1 MAAISHLVYHIQ
13 IIGCL
18 SGVLV
23 EDNLPRRTPSLADQV
38 YELVLR
44 GISDGT
50 YPQGSMLPSE
60 NQLAEA
66 YQVSRPTIR
75 AAFARLAE
83 RGYVKRR
90 RGVGTLVS
98 EAPSIVNPLYQFI
111 DIFERISSRGLT
123 PGFQQIQASLIPAD
137 EKKAKILDVPPES
150 DLLSIHKLFTAD
162 GHPIIY
168 FKNYIPRH
176 VYSQNL
182 TDEEATQPGITEP
195 FFTFFREI
203 CHHPVKYLNSVIRPE
218 LSQDLVL
225 DIDLQE
231 AGETLL
237 VIEDIG
243 YDQKDSPVFYSL
255 EYLVNEA
262 SSLHVIRQVE
272 NS

>member
-1 MAAISHLVYHIQ
+1 
-13 IIGCL
+13 
-18 SGVLV
+18 
-23 EDNLPRRTPSLADQV
+23 
-38 YELVLR
+38 
-44 GISDGT
+44 
-50 YPQGSMLPSE
+50 MLPSE
-60 NQLAEA
+60 HQLAEK

-90 RGVGTLVS
+90 RGVGTMVS
-98 EAPSIVNPLYQFI
+98 ESPSIVNPLYQFI
-111 DIFERISSRGLT
+111 DILERITSRGLA

-137 EKKAKILDVPPES
+137 DTKARILEVSPGS

-168 FKNYIPRH
+168 FENFIPRH
-176 VYSQNL
+176 VFGRNL
-182 TDEEATQPGITEP
+182 SDDEVIQPGLTEP

-203 CHHPVKYLNSVIRPE
+203 CSHPVEYLNSIIRPE
-218 LSQDLVL
+218 MSQNLNL
-225 DIDLQE
+225 LIDLQK

-243 YDQKDSPVFYSL
+243 YDLKDSPVFYSR

>member
-1 MAAISHLVYHIQ
+1 M
-13 IIGCL
+13 
-18 SGVLV
+18 
-23 EDNLPRRTPSLADQV
+23 EDNLPKRTPSLADQI
-38 YELVLR
+38 YELVLK
-44 GISDGT
+44 GITDGT
-50 YPQGSMLPSE
+50 YPEGSMLPSE
-60 NQLAEA
+60 NQLAEK

-75 AAFARLAE
+75 AAFARLSE

-90 RGVGTLVS
+90 RGVGTMVS

-111 DIFERISSRGLT
+111 DIFERITSRGLA
-123 PGFQQIQASLIPAD
+123 PGFQQIQASIILAD
-137 EKKAKILDVPPES
+137 EKKAQTLEVSPRS

-168 FKNYIPRH
+168 FENYIPRH
-176 VYSQNL
+176 VFGQNL
-182 TDEEATQPGITEP
+182 TDDEVIQPGLTEP

-203 CHHPVKYLNSVIRPE
+203 CNHLVKYLNSVIRPE
-218 LSQDLVL
+218 VSQNLDLL
-225 DIDLQE
+225 IDLQKAE
-231 AGETLL
+231 DTLL

-243 YDQKDSPVFYSL
+243 YDLKDSPVFYSR

>member
-1 MAAISHLVYHIQ
+1 M
-13 IIGCL
+13 
-18 SGVLV
+18 
-23 EDNLPRRTPSLADQV
+23 EDNLPKRTPSLSDQV
-38 YELVLR
+38 YELVLQ

-50 YPQGSMLPSE
+50 YPEGSMLPSE

-111 DIFERISSRGLT
+111 DIFERIASRGLT
-123 PGFQQIQASLIPAD
+123 PGFQQIRAYIIPAD
-137 EKKAKILDVPPES
+137 EKKARILDVPPGS

-162 GHPIIY
+162 DHPIIY
-168 FKNYIPRH
+168 FENYIPRH
-176 VYSQNL
+176 VFSQTL
-182 TDEEATQPGITEP
+182 TDKEATQPGLTEP

-203 CHHPVKYLNSVIRPE
+203 CRHPVEYLNSVIRPE
-218 LSQDLVL
+218 LSQNLEL
-225 DIDLQE
+225 EIDLHKP
-231 AGETLL
+231 GETLL

-243 YDQKDSPVFYSL
+243 FDRKDSPVFYSL

>member
-1 MAAISHLVYHIQ
+1 M
-13 IIGCL
+13 
-18 SGVLV
+18 
-23 EDNLPRRTPSLADQV
+23 EDNLPKRTPSLADQI
-38 YELVLR
+38 YELVLK
-44 GISDGT
+44 GITDGT
-50 YPQGSMLPSE
+50 YPEGSMLPSE
-60 NQLAEA
+60 NQLAEI

-90 RGVGTLVS
+90 RGVGTMVS

-111 DIFERISSRGLT
+111 DIFERITSRGLA
-123 PGFQQIQASLIPAD
+123 PGFQQIQASIILAD
-137 EKKAKILDVPPES
+137 DKQARILDVSPGS

-168 FKNYIPRH
+168 FENYIPRH
-176 VYSQNL
+176 VFGKNL
-182 TDEEATQPGITEP
+182 TDDEAIQPGLTEP

-203 CHHPVKYLNSVIRPE
+203 CNHPVEYLNSVIRPE
-218 LSQDLVL
+218 MSRNLDLL
-225 DIDLQE
+225 IDLQK
-231 AGETLL
+231 AGDTLL

-243 YDQKDSPVFYSL
+243 YDLKDSPVFYSR